1 MGAGAI
7 LVAPLVA
14 GRGSRMARSR
24 LVAIAM
30 VAYGCALIALG
41 LAPVAILGAAALF
54 VAGAGYLGI
63 SSTLN
68 TTVQLQ
74 VAEQMRGKVL
84 ALYVII
90 LTLGVPLGSLVQGS
104 LVDVI
109 GVQATVIGAGTAF
122 LAVFAVLRFATS
134 RLLAMDRS
142 GGSLGP
148 PEVLHIAEA
157 ESAEAAVD
165 PI

>member
-1 MGAGAI
+1 M
-7 LVAPLVA
+7 
-14 GRGSRMARSR
+14 
-24 LVAIAM
+24 
-30 VAYGCALIALG
+30 
-41 LAPVAILGAAALF
+41 
-54 VAGAGYLGI
+54 AGAGYLGI

-74 VAEQMRGKVL
+74 VTEQMRGKVL

-90 LTLGVPLGSLVQGS
+90 LTLGVPLGSLVQGW

-109 GVQATVIGAGTAF
+109 GVQATVIGAGSVF
-122 LAVFAVLRFATS
+122 LVLFVVLRFGTS
-134 RLLAMDRS
+134 MLAAMD
-142 GGSLGP
+142 GGTLGTP
-148 PEVLHIAEA
+148 DELRIAEA